1 VNLTIARITARALF
15 GRRRFLLLLP
25 LPVLLIGLALLSN
38 GLGAD
43 IERWGQAV
51 IVGLGL
57 AVVVPVIA
65 LVVGTG
71 VLGSEIDDGTLAL
84 ILAKPL
90 PRSHIVLSKLVVA
103 IAVTFVTTA
112 VPLFVDGLI
121 AGSVSLAIGLALGAL
136 LGSIA
141 YSALFIALSLI
152 TRRPVL
158 LGLIYVLIW
167 EGLLGGFLSGTR
179 VLSIQQYEIAVADR
193 VAHAGTWLSTTVS
206 FPVAL
211 GMTFVIAVG
220 FTLIAID
227 RLRSFSVV
235 GETS

>member
-25 LPVLLIGLALLSN
+25 LPVLLVGLAILSDSF
-38 GLGAD
+38 GAKVAD
-43 IERWGQAV
+43 WGQPV

-71 VLGSEIDDGTLAL
+71 VLGSEIDDGTLAH
-84 ILAKPL
+84 ILAKPIS
-90 PRSHIVLSKLVVA
+90 RSQIILSKLVVG
-103 IAVTFVTTA
+103 IGITFVTTG
-112 VPLFVDGLI
+112 VPLFLTGLVG
-121 AGSVSLAIGLALGAL
+121 GSTELAVSLLVAALV
-136 LGSIA
+136 GSIA
-141 YSALFIALSLI
+141 YTALFAALSLL

-158 LGLIYVLIW
+158 LGLIYILIW
-167 EGLLGGFLSGTR
+167 EDTLGNVLPKTA
-179 VLSIQQYEIAVADR
+179 VLSIQQYEKAVADR
-193 VAHAGTWLSTTVS
+193 ITDAVTFLHTDVS
-206 FPVAL
+206 FPVAT
-211 GMTFVIAVG
+211 GMVFVFAVG
-220 FTLIAID
+220 ATLLAID